1 MIYPSIH
8 PSIYL
13 SIYLSEAQV
22 AKATMRL
29 PLGFGLPLARLEPC
43 SHGPFENDQA
53 DDVWC
58 CF

>member
-1 MIYPSIH
+1 MIYLSIH

-13 SIYLSEAQV
+13 SAEAQV

-53 DDVWC
+53 DDV
-58 CF
+58 